1 LHKNQETSWQ
11 KASACL
17 DASAKIYGYRV
28 DSVHHETFRFLG
40 GLSRA
45 DKEDENPSN
54 DAEDGS
60 QKVKKREGRHDGF
73 NTIESDKTKLDLI
86 KYDLEFEVDPLFKL
100 MTVKFGDQGAR
111 GLILKNLPLDEKLD
125 ILLES
130 KAPKDITKD
139 YEEEIEKQL
148 AQEENSIKPEIRE
161 IIDKTLNN
169 FNVNDLKSLQV
180 CPDLPYFKKSRDL
193 ETSLDRTFY
202 DNLMQEFDE
211 SVPNYNLVEDEDNYS
226 LNESFNIGDNIE
238 NDPESQEISNSNRSS
253 YGSHMSGK
261 FDEGMNMNLMNMTQA
276 NFMSQVPGVGAY
288 MDGFSYLR
296 SEDIKEYIHTF
307 GDGNKEVFKNMP
319 QYKMFAKSFNQLEKM
334 NKVVSVFNDDKKE
347 KPKKK
352 EEVLFDFSV
361 ENEVKKLEIF
371 EKESKTKKNVVTK
384 DTGMKKFRRKVKQLY
399 HYDKSLLFNLFS
411 IQDRFNAA
419 NQEKIDEVGA
429 ENENNEFNENQN
441 DYSVGGEDINM
452 NQENNDN
459 PAVPFLKVDADYEK
473 KFGRLYKTF
482 DVKVVKQSIW
492 QTIHNFDTKTTK
504 SKAKP
509 ILPKDENAIDFKQ
522 VITNISSNL
531 GKEVLNNIS
540 TPTCFVCLLHL
551 SNEKSK
557 IYFNFLDLILE
568 QISQD
573 NFIIKREPGDV
584 SRA

>member
-1 LHKNQETSWQ
+1 
-11 KASACL
+11 
-17 DASAKIYGYRV
+17 V

-54 DAEDGS
+54 EAEEDS
-60 QKVKKREGRHDGF
+60 QRNKKREGRHDGF
-73 NTIESDKTKLDLI
+73 STIESDKTKLDLI

-139 YEEEIEKQL
+139 YEEELEKQL
-148 AQEENSIKPEIRE
+148 QKEESIKPEIRD

-180 CPDLPYFKKSRDL
+180 CPELPYFKKSRDL
-193 ETSLDRTFY
+193 ETSLDKTFY

-211 SVPNYNLVEDEDNYS
+211 SVANYNLVDDEDNYS
-226 LNESFNIGDNIE
+226 LNESFNIGENIE
-238 NDPESQEISNSNRSS
+238 NDPESQEISNSHRSS
-253 YGSHMSGK
+253 YESHMSGK
-261 FDEGMNMNLMNMTQA
+261 FDEGMNINLMNMTQA
-276 NFMSQVPGVGAY
+276 QFMSQVHAGVGASY

-296 SEDIKEYIHTF
+296 SDDIKEYIHTF

-319 QYKMFAKSFNQLEKM
+319 QYKMFAKSFNQLEKINNNL
-334 NKVVSVFNDDKKE
+334 NKVNVFNDDKKE

-361 ENEVKKLEIF
+361 ENEVKKIEIF

-384 DTGMKKFRRKVKQLY
+384 DSGRKKFRRKVKQLY

-411 IQDRFNAA
+411 IQDRFNNAA
-419 NQEKIDEVGA
+419 NPEKIEEANVGA

-441 DYSVGGEDINM
+441 DFSVAGEEDINM
-452 NQENNDN
+452 NQENNYN
-459 PAVPFLKVDADYEK
+459 ATVPFVKIDSDYEK

-492 QTIHNFDTKTTK
+492 QTIYNFDTKTTK

-509 ILPKDENAIDFKQ
+509 ILPKEENAIDFKQ

-531 GKEVLNNIS
+531 AKEVLNNIS

-557 IYFNFLDLILE
+557 FILIFRFNF
-568 QISQD
+568 
-573 NFIIKREPGDV
+573 
-584 SRA
+584 RANKPT

>member
-1 LHKNQETSWQ
+1 MHKNQETSWQ

-28 DSVHHETFRFLG
+28 DSVHHETFKFLG

-45 DKEDENPSN
+45 DKEDENAN
-54 DAEDGS
+54 NEDDEV
-60 QKVKKREGRHDGF
+60 QRVKKREGRHDGF
-73 NTIESDKTKLDLI
+73 STIENDKSKLDLI

-130 KAPKDITKD
+130 KAPKEITKD
-139 YEEEIEKQL
+139 YEEEYEQQL
-148 AQEENSIKPEIRE
+148 LKEEGIKPEISE
-161 IIDKTLNN
+161 IINKTLNN
-169 FNVNDLKSLQV
+169 FTVNDLKNLQV

-193 ETSLDRTFY
+193 ETSLDKTFY

-211 SVPNYNLVEDEDNYS
+211 TVVNYNLVDEEDNYS
-226 LNESFNIGDNIE
+226 LNESFNIGENIE
-238 NDPESQEISNSNRSS
+238 NDPESQDITNSHRSS
-253 YGSHMSGK
+253 HESHLSGK
-261 FDEGMNMNLMNMTQA
+261 FDDGMNMNIMNIMTQP
-276 NFMSQVPGVGAY
+276 NFNSQGNMGSY

-319 QYKMFAKSFNQLEKM
+319 QYKMFAKSFNQLDRGNNNF
-334 NKVVSVFNDDKKE
+334 NKITVFNDDKKE

-352 EEVLFDFSV
+352 EEMLFDFSV
-361 ENEVKKLEIF
+361 DSEVKKIEIF
-371 EKESKTKKNVVTK
+371 EKESKAKKNVVTK
-384 DTGMKKFRRKVKQLY
+384 DSGKKKFRRKVKQLY

-411 IQDRFNAA
+411 IQDRFNNPTNPEVNAFD
-419 NQEKIDEVGA
+419 DE
-429 ENENNEFNENQN
+429 NDNNLNENQN
-441 DYSVGGEDINM
+441 DNDFSVAGEDINM
-452 NQENNDN
+452 NEVKDN
-459 PAVPFLKVDADYEK
+459 ATVPFVKIDADYEK

-492 QTIHNFDTKTTK
+492 QTIHNYDFKNIK
-504 SKAKP
+504 SKAKA
-509 ILPKDENAIDFKQ
+509 LPKEEGVIDFKQ

-557 IYFNFLDLILE
+557 
-568 QISQD
+568 
-573 NFIIKREPGDV
+573 FII
-584 SRA
+584 